1 MRVRAQG
8 VAGVVAVV
16 AALLVVV
23 PAAGAAKHCAP
34 PAGGE
39 WKRATP
45 AQAGMD
51 AGKLQDA
58 LDYGSSQSSFAV
70 RVYRYGCLVGE
81 DRAAAANRHQTF
93 QSYSM
98 AKSLAAMSFMRAMT
112 KRLISPEDP
121 LGSLITEAD
130 RAHGKITM
138 RNLLTMTN
146 GLHWNGFR
154 DYNIFM
160 PDRLRE
166 ALTVAVEKRPGSYF
180 EYSQSGPAL
189 LAEAVARA
197 VGRDFQAFTQAQLLG
212 HLGIEPGSWRWGRDS
227 AGHTQGFFDL
237 NMTPDD
243 YARLGELL
251 RRGGVWR
258 GRRLISRRAV
268 NAALRPTRTNGC
280 YGWMIWLNR
289 AKPCVEPRV
298 GDRPVTDA
306 REFPELP
313 GRLWHFSGLFGQLV
327 AVFPRQGLVVVRL
340 GQEAD
345 PTGFSGGADY
355 QNELFK
361 RVLAAITDQRIGK
374 PKDAREVKRVSRE
387 DVDRGFQTAVF
398 DPAAYAGAFFTPP
411 LPPAGPGRARA
422 FILEQTVRRVLP
434 GGRVPV
440 FVQCPKLAPR
450 PCRGPVRLRGGD
462 KRFLKLEPGAGR
474 RLVRRMSEGARDR
487 LRAGGSWR
495 TRVYARNLGAPI
507 GARSTLPMTLLPP
520 RR

>member
-8 VAGVVAVV
+8 AAVVAVIV
-16 AALLVVV
+16 SLLAVV
-23 PAAGAAKHCAP
+23 PAAGAAKRCAP

-45 AQAGMD
+45 AKAGMD
-51 AGKLQDA
+51 GSKLQA
-58 LDYGSSQSSFAV
+58 AIDYGSTQSSFAI

-81 DRAAAANRHQTF
+81 DRGAPASDTQTY
-93 QSYSM
+93 QSWSM
-98 AKSLAAMSFMRAMT
+98 AKSVTAMTFMRAMT

-138 RNLLTMTN
+138 RHLLTMTG
-146 GLHWNGFR
+146 GLRWNGFR

-166 ALTVAVEKRPGSYF
+166 ALTVAVEKRPGSYY

-189 LAEAVARA
+189 LAESVGRA
-197 VGRDFQAFTQAQLLG
+197 VGRDFQAFAQRQLFSP
-212 HLGIEPGSWRWGRDS
+212 LGIEPGSWRWGRDT

-237 NMTPDD
+237 HMTPGD

-251 RRGGVWR
+251 RRGGTWR
-258 GRRLISRRAV
+258 GRRLIAKRAV
-268 NAALRPTRTNGC
+268 RASLRPTRTNGC
-280 YGWMIWLNR
+280 YGWMMWLNA
-289 AKPCVEPRV
+289 AKPCVGPRV

-313 GRLWHFSGLFGQLV
+313 GRLWHFSGLFGQFV
-327 AVFPRQGLVVVRL
+327 AVFPRQGIVVVRV
-340 GQEAD
+340 GHEQDAGGV
-345 PTGFSGGADY
+345 TGGDDW

-361 RVLAAITDQRIGK
+361 RILAAVEDQRIGK
-374 PKDAREVKRVSRE
+374 PRDAGEVRKVSRK

-398 DPAAYAGAFFTPP
+398 EPGQYAGGFVTPP
-411 LPPAGPGRARA
+411 LPPAGPARARA
-422 FILEQTVRRVLP
+422 IILEQASRRVLRGGEVP
-434 GGRVPV
+434 VRAICPKRSKSACKGRVWM
-440 FVQCPKLAPR
+440 
-450 PCRGPVRLRGGD
+450 
-462 KRFLKLEPGAGR
+462 PGADSFKLSLRPGA
-474 RLVRRMSEGARDR
+474 VRTLTFAPGARALEGGGR
-487 LRAGGSWR
+487 LRAK
-495 TRVYARNLGAPI
+495 VLARNRDATG
-507 GARSTLPMTLLPP
+507 GTRSSLPLLLPAP